1 MKRFFK
7 SHILLIIFIIIQ
19 TIIYIIVGGDKGYL
33 HIDEAYSFGLTHYD
47 KVDIQDNSDFF
58 NNWHDKEYYDN
69 YLVVQ
74 ENDSWGMVYE
84 NQKNDVHPPLF
95 YLLLRIGM
103 EFTKGQFSMWSG
115 IILNIIIYAFITIFM
130 YLISRK
136 LLENEIHAK
145 EKSAIFA
152 FASSLT
158 LASLSNITYIRMYSL
173 LSLEILITLFLH
185 IKLLNQEKVNK
196 KILFLIGIIVL
207 AGILTHYYY
216 LFYLVFLYL
225 IFIIKYIKEKNYKM
239 LISYTTTMV
248 ISGILSLIIFPY
260 SINHM
265 FFGYRGDGVINNFK
279 NISNLIIS
287 NVLEYIRI
295 INIYGFN
302 ELLYIIIAF
311 ISISILYIKIL
322 KKEKIET
329 NKNILKIII
338 IPVLFFFVIVAVASP
353 WRLLRYMVA
362 IFALIFI
369 ILIYYLYKL
378 LKIIFGENKTNIIM
392 IILFLIML
400 INPILLKIK
409 PELLFSDKK
418 EFIKK
423 LNTEYN
429 VPCIYFQEG
438 PDIRFLDNILLY
450 ESVPESYIA
459 KDIEYSEQNIKRIL
473 NKKDISNGILVVL
486 NSESD
491 EKSFLEKIKKCTG
504 LKENNEIQKLYEC
517 TVYYIK

>member
-7 SHILLIIFIIIQ
+7 SHILLIILIILQ
-19 TIIYIIVGGDKGYL
+19 TIIYIIVGNEKGYL

-47 KVDIQDNSDFF
+47 KVDIQANKDFF
-58 NNWHDKEYYDN
+58 NNWHDKEYYEN

-74 ENDSWGMVYE
+74 QNDNWSRVYE

-103 EFTKGQFSMWSG
+103 EFTKGQFSMWPG
-115 IILNIIIYAFITIFM
+115 IILNIIIYAFITIFT
-130 YLISRK
+130 YLISRR
-136 LLENEIHAK
+136 LLENEIHIK

-158 LASLSNITYIRMYSL
+158 LAALSNITYIRMYSL

-185 IKLLNQEKVNK
+185 IKLLNQLKIDK
-196 KILFLIGIIVL
+196 KLLFLIGLIVL

-216 LFYLVFLYL
+216 LFYLIFLYL
-225 IFIIKYIKEKNYKM
+225 IFMIKYIKEKNYKM
-239 LISYTTTMV
+239 LFSYTITII

-287 NVLEYIRI
+287 NLLEYINI

-302 ELLYIIIAF
+302 QLLYIIITIAL
-311 ISISILYIKIL
+311 IALLYIKIF
-322 KKEKIET
+322 KKEKIQI

-338 IPVLFFFVIVAVASP
+338 IPVIFFFVIVAVASP

-362 IFALIFI
+362 IFSLIFI

-378 LKIIFGENKTNIIM
+378 LKTVFGENKTNIIM

-400 INPILLKIK
+400 INPFILKIE
-409 PELLFSDKK
+409 PELLFSNKK

-423 LNTEYN
+423 LNTEYK
-429 VPCIYFQEG
+429 VPCIYFHEG
-438 PDIRFLDNILLY
+438 ANVRFLDNILLY
-450 ESVPESYIA
+450 QSVPEAYIA
-459 KDIEYSEQNIKRIL
+459 KDIEYSQENIKKIL
-473 NKKDISNGILVVL
+473 NEKDISKGILVIL

-491 EKSFLEKIKKCTG
+491 KIELLEKIKKSLG
-504 LKENNEIQKLYEC
+504 LKEDKEIERLYEC
-517 TVYYIK
+517 TVYYLK